1 MKRFRLTPFRI
12 ALLLLVT
19 VAGSI
24 GVGFATTL
32 PVSSTSLGAG
42 SQTLTK
48 AVCTVSG
55 TSSTTDTYI
64 DAGNPTSSFGS
75 SSSGMLVQPDA
86 ATEKVALVMFSLSG
100 CSLPTTGGADSA
112 TLKLTV
118 TGPPSQNR
126 TLTLYPVLQTW
137 NGNVTWNTGH
147 SLQVGSATTTV
158 ATGTSS
164 NNAITATVT
173 VDVDA
178 LIKNPSASF
187 GWEIFDNGSTATGDT
202 TTLGSSEN
210 NNQNR
215 RPTLTI
221 NDEK

>member
-1 MKRFRLTPFRI
+1 MKRFRLTPLRI

-19 VAGSI
+19 VAGSL

-48 AVCTVSG
+48 GTCTVSG

-64 DAGNPTSSFGS
+64 DAGNATSSFGS
-75 SSSGMLVQPDA
+75 TSGMLVQPDA

-100 CSLPTTGGADSA
+100 CSLPTTAGADTA

-147 SLQVGSATTTV
+147 SLQVGGATTTV
-158 ATGTSS
+158 ATGTT
-164 NNAITATVT
+164 NNAAITATVT

-178 LIKNPSASF
+178 FVKGTSSNF

-202 TTLGSSEN
+202 TTLATSEN
-210 NNQNR
+210 SSSSK

-221 NDEK
+221 NYEK